1 MIQLLGQG
9 SLYQVNRNRDYY
21 QRQRDKRKAAA
32 LTLFIFAVVSAGVI
46 LYIVQ

>member
-1 MIQLLGQG
+1 MIQLLGRG